1 MVAMSEV
8 TAASPRRSTRAFHK
22 MRIQAQGRG
31 HNGKKFRETCETVV
45 VNGFGGLLLLKH
57 EVNNGEMLVITN
69 PETQEELECRIV
81 YLGDLGAK
89 GQRVGIE
96 FLTPAPRFWGV
107 DFSIEPHAIA
117 FKRGDDN
124 TEHAEMDFIIRA
136 FDSKGKSAGNETQN
150 LKADF
155 KPETFAQ
162 IMTIGLRFRET
173 IKLPPGKYLLEMGV
187 RDARSNLMGTVSALV
202 EVPQS

>member
-8 TAASPRRSTRAFHK
+8 TTASPRRSSRVFHK
-22 MRIQAQGRG
+22 MRVQAQGRA

-81 YLGDLGAK
+81 YLGDPGDK

-107 DFSIEPHAIA
+107 DFSVEPA
-117 FKRGDDN
+117 
-124 TEHAEMDFIIRA
+124 
-136 FDSKGKSAGNETQN
+136 
-150 LKADF
+150 
-155 KPETFAQ
+155 
-162 IMTIGLRFRET
+162 
-173 IKLPPGKYLLEMGV
+173 
-187 RDARSNLMGTVSALV
+187 SNNVH
-202 EVPQS
+202 

>member
-8 TAASPRRSTRAFHK
+8 TAASPRRSARVFHK
-22 MRIQAQGRG
+22 MRVQALGRA

-81 YLGDLGAK
+81 YLGDLGAR

-107 DFSIEPHAIA
+107 DFSIEPTSTNVH
-117 FKRGDDN
+117 
-124 TEHAEMDFIIRA
+124 
-136 FDSKGKSAGNETQN
+136 
-150 LKADF
+150 
-155 KPETFAQ
+155 
-162 IMTIGLRFRET
+162 
-173 IKLPPGKYLLEMGV
+173 
-187 RDARSNLMGTVSALV
+187 
-202 EVPQS
+202 